1 MACGATLKRPMEFEA
16 ALLSPGSPKR
26 RRCAPLPGPTPG
38 LRPPDAEPPPLQ
50 MQTPPP
56 TLQQPAPPGSERR
69 LPTPEQI
76 FQNIKQEYSRY
87 QRWRHLE
94 VVLNQ
99 NEACPSESQS
109 HSSALTAPS
118 SPGSSWMKK
127 DQPTFTLRQVGI
139 ICERLLKDYEDKIRE
154 EYEQILN
161 TKLAEQYESFV
172 KFTHDQIMRRYGT
185 RPTSYVSRSFLA
197 YLGTR
202 FDLKRWLLY
211 TFCNWFDITF
221 QLQLCIL
228 RTLKRFCRSILYN
241 LKDRKTFWLPQAYL
255 SFLLI
260 Q

>member
-1 MACGATLKRPMEFEA
+1 WSRLGWRAPLRSRSLGRSYRRVRSRFLAPQQHGVRGDAEA
-16 ALLSPGSPKR
+16 AHGVRGGAAESR
-26 RRCAPLPGPTPG
+26 LPEAAA
-38 LRPPDAEPPPLQ
+38 LRPSARPHSGPQAPDAEPPPPPFQ
-50 MQTPPP
+50 TQTPPQS
-56 TLQQPAPPGSERR
+56 LQQPAPPGSERR

-99 NEACPSESQS
+99 SEACASESQP

-185 RPTSYVSRSFLA
+185 RPTSYVS
-197 YLGTR
+197 
-202 FDLKRWLLY
+202 
-211 TFCNWFDITF
+211 
-221 QLQLCIL
+221 
-228 RTLKRFCRSILYN
+228 
-241 LKDRKTFWLPQAYL
+241 
-255 SFLLI
+255 
-260 Q
+260 